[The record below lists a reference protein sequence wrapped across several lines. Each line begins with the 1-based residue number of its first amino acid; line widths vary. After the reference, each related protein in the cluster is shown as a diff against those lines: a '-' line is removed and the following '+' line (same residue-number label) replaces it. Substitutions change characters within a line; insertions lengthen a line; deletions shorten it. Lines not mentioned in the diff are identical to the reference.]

1 MTDLESTFKAL
12 ADMTRMRIVN
22 LLLYGESCV
31 CELQD
36 ILRQS
41 QPKISRHL
49 AYLKN
54 SGLVEDRREA
64 TRVFYSLRDELRKSH
79 LELLESLKKTFRL
92 YPILGEDLA
101 RLKRKLA
108 TEKIHFIQQ
117 APLPAGLKSQG
128 RAGVRKGVPS

>member
-36 ILRQS
+36 ILQQG

-64 TRVFYSLRDELRKSH
+64 TRVFYKLKEEVMRSH
-79 LELLESLKKTFRL
+79 KELLESLRKSFQV
-92 YPILGEDLA
+92 YPLLVEDLA
-101 RLKRKLA
+101 RLKQRLA
-108 TEKIHFIQQ
+108 TEEMYFIQRV
-117 APLPAGLKSQG
+117 PLPPTVRITTKP
-128 RAGVRKGVPS
+128 RAH